1 YMCVLHSHVSAP
13 TDEGLRRPP
22 STGPMEDPTAETV
35 GDVDKGICVG
45 FLSLMC
51 FFLLIMMVRCAK
63 LIVDP
68 YTAIPTSTW
77 EEEQFD

>member
-1 YMCVLHSHVSAP
+1 RKHTLCGNSPAIYS
-13 TDEGLRRPP
+13 P
-22 STGPMEDPTAETV
+22 SAETFV
-35 GDVDKGICVG
+35 DVDKGICIG

-51 FFLLIMMVRCAK
+51 FFLMLMMVRCAK

-77 EEEQFD
+77 EEEQLD

>member
-1 YMCVLHSHVSAP
+1 M
-13 TDEGLRRPP
+13 
-22 STGPMEDPTAETV
+22 
-35 GDVDKGICVG
+35 DVDKGICLA

-51 FFLLIMMVRCAK
+51 LFLLVMMVRCAK

-77 EEEQFD
+77 EEEPLD